1 MGARKEES
9 RRQKT
14 KSTKKGR
21 GRRNRKTKLF
31 KTKQS
36 QQQIRKS
43 EREGGKAQKTG
54 LCRCHKGGWEKLLAC
69 S

>member
-1 MGARKEES
+1 MGARKEER

-14 KSTKKGR
+14 KRAKKGR
-21 GRRNRKTKLF
+21 GRRNRKPKLF

-36 QQQIRKS
+36 EEQIRKS

-54 LCRCHKGGWEKLLAC
+54 LCRRHKGGWETVLAC